1 MWTKIPVQQCERLI
15 PSYHE
20 SFLTQGQVGLDTT
33 NKKNVSCS
41 LTILYLCGLFLSNV
55 KICLINGDISIS
67 NMQRKKEKSKVLFTT
82 LLPNCSSFLS
92 GFWRKCRSIL
102 KYFQL

>member
-15 PSYHE
+15 PSCHE

-33 NKKNVSCS
+33 NKKKKVSCS

-67 NMQRKKEKSKVLFTT
+67 NMQKKKRKKVRY
-82 LLPNCSSFLS
+82 FLQHCCLTVAPFCL
-92 GFWRKCRSIL
+92 GFGESVEA
-102 KYFQL
+102 F

>member
-15 PSYHE
+15 PSYHK
-20 SFLTQGQVGLDTT
+20 SFLTQGQVGLNTFFPLI
-33 NKKNVSCS
+33 KKCSCS

-67 NMQRKKEKSKVLFTT
+67 NMQKKKKKSVRGQVLFTT
-82 LLPNCSSFLS
+82 LLPNCSSFCLGCGES
-92 GFWRKCRSIL
+92 VEAF
-102 KYFQL
+102 